1 MWYKN
6 KKTVKCN
13 LIYGSIF
20 FFKTVMIENI
30 QLLSFIFGEVN
41 EWVKGGP
48 PKPNDLV
55 IGHGKW
61 LDETQ
66 DPLLRGAFGEVFT
79 QQWRS
84 LPSIGRLLAEMMNDM
99 RKRKRMKS
107 SNYKKSCK
115 WLLKG
120 HFNLKK
126 TLKLINMSA
135 CNILTSELL
144 HLSSS
149 ISTQVYTY
157 KDKKV
162 KVLTMNH
169 SMQNNFIWTMIWTYP
184 FERSILL

>member
-1 MWYKN
+1 MVGWDTRPVLKE
-6 KKTVKCN
+6 
-13 LIYGSIF
+13 S
-20 FFKTVMIENI
+20 
-30 QLLSFIFGEVN
+30 
-41 EWVKGGP
+41 
-48 PKPNDLV
+48 
-55 IGHGKW
+55 
-61 LDETQ
+61 
-66 DPLLRGAFGEVFT
+66 FGEVFT
-79 QQWRS
+79 RQWRS